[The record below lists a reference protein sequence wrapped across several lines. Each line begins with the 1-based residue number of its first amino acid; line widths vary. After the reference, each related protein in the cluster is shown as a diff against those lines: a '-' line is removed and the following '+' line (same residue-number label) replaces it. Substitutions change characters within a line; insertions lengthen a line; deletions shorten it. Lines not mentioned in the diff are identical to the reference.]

1 MKRLALAFALTVG
14 AASAAL
20 AADLPTPGPIPPPIY
35 APAVAYNWTGFYIG
49 GNLGLGWN
57 GGSFA
62 DSIGNTFSLDP
73 KTLFLGGGQAG
84 LIMSSAAAFLS
95 ALRLISIGFP
105 APRAAATPSCCK
117 IRRVLQREVPVRWR
131 SIIGG

>member
-20 AADLPTPGPIPPPIY
+20 AADLPTPAPPIY
-35 APAVAYNWTGFYIG
+35 APTVAYNWTGFYIG

-62 DSIGNTFSLDP
+62 DSIGNTFSLSP

-84 LIMSSAAAFLS
+84 FNHEFDGGMLS
-95 ALRLISIGFP
+95 GAE
-105 APRAAATPSCCK
+105 TD
-117 IRRVLQREVPVRWR
+117 VD
-131 SIIGG
+131 

>member
-62 DSIGNTFSLDP
+62 DSIGNTLSLSP
-73 KTLFLGGGQAG
+73 NTLFLGGAQV
-84 LIMSSAAAFLS
+84 
-95 ALRLISIGFP
+95 GFQ
-105 APRAAATPSCCK
+105 
-117 IRRVLQREVPVRWR
+117 L
-131 SIIGG
+131 